1 MGVGFSFVALVNPPS
16 PGQDVFA
23 REGRCQERLGG
34 KLAAYPP
41 LSLATTAS
49 VLRAHGVP
57 CGTFD
62 LEADRGLAGSLEAA
76 LASADDPLVVLN
88 TTTPTIAA
96 DMAFA
101 QGIRERHPGTALS
114 AMGVHV
120 TAIPSATL
128 RLFPHLDS
136 VVVGE
141 PEMTVLALA
150 RARGGARLPG
160 TVSRGGGGV
169 MVDGGRRPFID
180 ELDAMPFPDWGGLP
194 RTRYVLP
201 LFSEPYLMVQTSR
214 GCPHRCTFCVS
225 HLWYGRRPRLRSP
238 TSIIDE
244 IERDVD
250 LFGTR
255 LFYLFGDTVTLQ
267 RDQMLGVCRG
277 IIERDLDV
285 RWLCNSRVDAVDAE
299 LLDAMSTAGCA
310 AISFGIESADPN
322 ILNAVRKG
330 ITPEQTAETVALTR
344 DRGIL
349 TIGFFVLGLPG
360 ETSDTIDSTIDFAR
374 DLPLDLAEFYPA
386 VPYPGTELERQ
397 LLGGPQEEGDWAGY
411 EYGTPLATI
420 DGMDPDELTV
430 ACKRAYRRFY
440 SRPERLGRLASRITD
455 PGIVAAGARFV
466 RQRFL

>member
-1 MGVGFSFVALVNPPS
+1 VVVGFSFVALVNPPS

-49 VLRAHGVP
+49 VLRAHGVT

-62 LEADRGLAGSLEAA
+62 LEAERGLAGPLEAA
-76 LASADDPLVVLN
+76 LASADGPLVVLN
-88 TTTPTIAA
+88 TTTPTLGA
-96 DMAFA
+96 DMTFA
-101 QGIRERHPGTALS
+101 QGLRERHPGTVLS
-114 AMGVHV
+114 AIGVHV
-120 TAIPSATL
+120 TALPSATL
-128 RLFPHLDS
+128 RAFPHLEH

-150 RARGGARLPG
+150 RTRRGARLPG
-160 TVSRGGGGV
+160 TVSRGAGEK

-194 RTRYVLP
+194 RSRYVLP

-238 TSIIDE
+238 TSILDE

-255 LFYLFGDTVTLQ
+255 LIYLFGDTVTLQ
-267 RDQMLGVCRG
+267 RDQMLGICRG
-277 IIERDLDV
+277 MIERNIDV

-310 AISFGIESADPN
+310 AISYGIESADPD

-330 ITPEQTAETVALTR
+330 TTPEQTEEAVTLTR
-344 DRGIL
+344 DSGIL

-360 ETSDTIDSTIDFAR
+360 ETSDTIDRTIDFAR

-397 LLGGPQEEGDWAGY
+397 LLGGPQEEEDWAGY
-411 EYGTPLATI
+411 EYGTPLATN
-420 DGMDPDELTV
+420 DGMDPEVLTA

-440 SRPERLGRLASRITD
+440 SRPERIGRLAARVNG

-466 RQRFL
+466 HQRFL